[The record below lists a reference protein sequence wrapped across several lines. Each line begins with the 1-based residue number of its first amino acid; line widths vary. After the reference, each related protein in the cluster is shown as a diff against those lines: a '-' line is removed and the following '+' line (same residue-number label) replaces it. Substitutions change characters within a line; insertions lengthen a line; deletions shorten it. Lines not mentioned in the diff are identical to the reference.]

1 MIEHRDGSFILT
13 TRDSLYAFG
22 ILPTGHLEH
31 LYYGRRC
38 SLLGL
43 DTFRAKLTAGYGT
56 SITIPSGD
64 GLFYPDCVPL
74 EWSGSGRGDF
84 RHSPVELVM
93 PDGSFVSEFRYAS
106 HAVTKGTVPLP
117 GLPASYG
124 GPDEC
129 ESLVVTLRDALF
141 PVELDLVYTVYPEEN
156 VIARRTTLRNLC
168 DRPVVVKKLMS
179 LSFDTVAPPVDIL
192 TLDGGWIK
200 ESHANRRP
208 VARGLVVNDSTTGA
222 SGNRHNPAFALVD
235 RRATEDA
242 GECWGVNLVYSGNH
256 YGAVELSAHG
266 VLRAMIGVNPHDFS
280 WPVPPG
286 ESFRA
291 PEAVMTW
298 SGSGLNG
305 MSANFHDFVNTRIT
319 RGPWRGRERPVLAN
333 NWEATF
339 FDFTESR
346 IVSMAREA
354 KKLGAELFVLDDGWF
369 GARNSDRAGLGD
381 YSVNRKKLPRG
392 LSGLAKKIR
401 ALGLDFGLWF
411 EPEMVSEDS
420 DLFRARPDWA
430 VRVPGR
436 ESARGRNQLAL
447 DLTRAEVRDY
457 IVGRVNAT
465 LASADISYVKWDMN
479 RHLTDAFSSSLP
491 DQGMFFH
498 AHTLGLYD
506 VLSRVTAAN
515 PNVLLESCSSGGNRF
530 DLGMLC
536 FSQQAWASDDTDPGE
551 RLKIQ
556 EGLSYFYPLSAIG
569 AHVSQSPHQQTLRR
583 TSLATRFAVASF
595 GVLGLELD
603 PAELDAGEKR
613 EIAARVAYYKK
624 RRAVFQYGR
633 FFRFDRGHDNVR
645 EFEVVERDG
654 RAGARSA
661 VYGFFQTVAE
671 AAPPMDVVF
680 LKGLERDS
688 AYRMETLP
696 STVDIR
702 ELGSLLKHALPV
714 RVNPH
719 GILLNEAGKH
729 YRLECPVERHV
740 GTGDQLSCGV
750 KLAQRFTGL
759 GHNGATRLL
768 TDFGSELYDIERME
782 APDEK

>member
-1 MIEHRDGSFILT
+1 MIEHRDGTFILT

-22 ILPTGHLEH
+22 VLPTGHLEH
-31 LYYGRRC
+31 LHYGRRC
-38 SLLGL
+38 SLAGF
-43 DTFRAKLTAGYGT
+43 DTFRAKVTAGYGT
-56 SITIPSGD
+56 SIAIPAD
-64 GLFYPDCVPL
+64 GGTFYPDCVPL

-84 RHSPVELVM
+84 RHSPAELVM
-93 PDGSFVSEFRYAS
+93 PDGSFVSDFRYAS
-106 HAVTKGTVPLP
+106 HAITRGTVPLP

-141 PVELDLVYTVYPEEN
+141 PVELDLAYTVYPAEN
-156 VIARRTTLRNLC
+156 VIARRTTVRNLS

-179 LSFDTVAPPVDIL
+179 AMFDMVAPPLDIL

-200 ESHANRRP
+200 EAHANRRP
-208 VARGLVVNDSTTGA
+208 VVRGLVVNDSTTGA
-222 SGNRHNPAFALVD
+222 SGNRHNPAFALAG
-235 RRATEDA
+235 RRTGEDA
-242 GECWGVNLVYSGNH
+242 GECWGINLVYSGNH
-256 YGAVELSAHG
+256 YGAVELSGHG
-266 VLRAMIGVNPHDFS
+266 VLRAMIGIGPHNFS

-286 ESFRA
+286 DSFHA

-298 SGSGLNG
+298 SDGGLNG
-305 MSANFHDFVNTRIT
+305 MSANFHDFVNDRIV
-319 RGPWRGRERPVLAN
+319 RGPWKGRERPVLMN

-339 FDFTESR
+339 FDFSESR
-346 IVSMAREA
+346 IVKMAREA

-381 YSVNRKKLPRG
+381 YGVNRKKLPGG

-401 ALGLDFGLWF
+401 ALGLGFGLWF
-411 EPEMVSEDS
+411 EPEMVNEDS
-420 DLFRARPDWA
+420 DLFRAHPDWA

-436 ESARGRNQLAL
+436 ESTRGRNQLAL
-447 DLTRAEVRDY
+447 DLCLPEVRDY
-457 IVGRVNAT
+457 VVESVNAS
-465 LASADISYVKWDMN
+465 LASAEISYVKWDMN
-479 RHLTDAFSSSLP
+479 RHLTDAFSPSLP

-498 AHTLGLYD
+498 ARALGLYD

-515 PNVLLESCSSGGNRF
+515 PGVLVESCSSGGNRF

-536 FSQQAWASDDTDPGE
+536 YAPQAWASDDTDPGE

-569 AHVSQSPHQQTLRR
+569 AHASQSPHQQTLRR
-583 TSLATRFAVASF
+583 TSLASRCNVACF

-603 PAELDAGEKR
+603 PAELDSGERK
-613 EIAARVAYYKK
+613 ELAARVAYYKK
-624 RRAVFQYGR
+624 RRRVFQYGR
-633 FFRFDRGHDNVR
+633 FFRFDRRLDNVR
-645 EFEVVERDG
+645 EFEAVG
-654 RAGARSA
+654 RAEDACAGSA

-671 AAPPMDVVF
+671 AAPPMDVVS

-688 AYRMETLP
+688 VYRMETLP
-696 STVDIR
+696 ATVDIR

-719 GILLNEAGKH
+719 GILLNEAGKY

-768 TDFGSELYDIERME
+768 ADFGSELYDIERME
-782 APDEK
+782 VSDGR